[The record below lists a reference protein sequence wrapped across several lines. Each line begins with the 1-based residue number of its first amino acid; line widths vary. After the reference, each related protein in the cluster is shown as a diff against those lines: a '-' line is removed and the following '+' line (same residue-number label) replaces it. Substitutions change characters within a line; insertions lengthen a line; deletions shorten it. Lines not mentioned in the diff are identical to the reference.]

1 MKTNK
6 LAVYGTLRDG
16 KRDTWKVDGYSLV
29 FPGHRNYPAAFIDED
44 QNEMVVEVID
54 VDDIDLHGYDT
65 YEGVSYGL
73 YERRRVKA
81 YTEDNEVDAW
91 MYTIG
96 PVLLQNSGVFELVPK
111 KIGCQKSAKSSEHK
125 QEQRI

>member
-29 FPGHRNYPAAFIDED
+29 FPGHRNYPAAFIDEN
-44 QNEMVVEVID
+44 QNEMVVEIID
-54 VDDIDLHGYDT
+54 VDDMDLAGYDQ

-73 YERRRVKA
+73 YERRMVKA
-81 YTEDNEVDAW
+81 YNDDDEVISNTDVV
-91 MYTIG
+91 Y
-96 PVLLQNSGVFELVPK
+96 LLVMRDGRWRVKGGFVDGNLTLG
-111 KIGCQKSAKSSEHK
+111 
-125 QEQRI
+125 RD